1 MFAVL
6 EIEGEPLSWYK
17 LPGAFHEWL
26 EAVGGFAIIALI
38 IWVIF
43 RLINPPPDAQ
53 RKSGLSASSWLIS
66 STILAILIALAPIVL
81 AILWD
86 KFGITDPAQPRTA
99 KSSWARYLSLPF
111 HSTADLGAGSAVT
124 GRRSNLYFLY
134 YLASAWAIGAVFVPF
149 LAGVTRL
156 RFRRIWGI
164 AKLSFKEAIR
174 RRVLW
179 AFSALLLV
187 FLFASW
193 YLNPKAEDQVRLY
206 VGVVSFVITWLLVLT
221 ASLLGC
227 FSIPT
232 DLRQQTIHTVVTKP
246 VERYE
251 IVLGRFLGF
260 TLLMTIVLAVMTAL
274 SFVYISREVV
284 PEAREESFKARI
296 PIFGDLKVLSRKEG
310 RIQEHGKSV
319 GREWGYREYISG
331 GDRDE
336 KATWVF
342 SDLPSDLAKRDKV
355 RCEFSFDI
363 FRTSKGKYENRGVQC
378 SFTFMNWKCP
388 AATAPE
394 MEAQLSQK
402 LSQDQGQATNAEEV
416 AKNFALENGFY
427 ELRGVEVVDYHTLAV
442 NVPAELFQDLA
453 EWKKQKTDNPVPA
466 LTMVVRLE
474 DLSQLL
480 GVAKYDLYLLEDEG
494 KNNFWQ
500 NFFKG
505 ATGIWFNLFVV
516 IVLGVTFSTYLS
528 GIISWILTMI
538 LYLGGIFIPFVKDV
552 ASGHTSGGGPM
563 ESFVRITQGVN
574 VVSPLDETAA
584 SVKLALYGDQMLI
597 WVLRRLLNLLPDL
610 ERLDMTDYV
619 AQGFDI
625 SLFFRDNSLALR
637 AALLIAYIVPWAVLA
652 YYLMRSREIAS

>member
-6 EIEGEPLSWYK
+6 EIESEPLSWYK

-26 EAVGGFAIIALI
+26 EAVGGFAIIALL

-43 RLINPPPDAQ
+43 RLILPPPEAQ
-53 RKSGLSASSWLIS
+53 RKAGMSARTWLIS
-66 STILAILIALAPIVL
+66 STLLAILIGLAPIVL

-86 KFGITDPAQPRTA
+86 KFGITDPAEARTP
-99 KSSWARYLSLPF
+99 KTSWTRYLSLPF
-111 HSTADLGAGSAVT
+111 HPTAVPPIGIPKRDP
-124 GRRSNLYFLY
+124 RYFLY
-134 YLASAWAIGAVFVPF
+134 YLASAWAIAAILVPF
-149 LAGVTRL
+149 LAAIARL

-206 VGVVSFVITWLLVLT
+206 VGVVTFVITWLLVLT

-251 IVLGRFLGF
+251 IVLGRLLGF
-260 TLLMTIVLAVMTAL
+260 TLLMTIVLVVMTAL
-274 SFVYISREVV
+274 SFVYISRAVV

-296 PIFGDLKVLSRKEG
+296 PVFGELKVQSRKEG
-310 RIQEHGKSV
+310 RLTEHGKSV
-319 GREWGYREYISG
+319 GREWAYREYING

-336 KATWVF
+336 KASWVF
-342 SDLPSDLAKRDKV
+342 SDLPVDLAKLDKV
-355 RCEFSFDI
+355 PCEFGFDI
-363 FRTSKGKYENRGVQC
+363 FRTSKGKFENKGVQC

-388 AATAPE
+388 AAADPAL
-394 MEAQLSQK
+394 EAQLSQELTQK
-402 LSQDQGQATNAEEV
+402 QSQSVNAEAV
-416 AKNFALENGFY
+416 AKEFIQEKGFY
-427 ELRGVEVVDYHTLAV
+427 ELKGREVVDYHTLAV
-442 NVPAELFQDLA
+442 DVPGELFRDLP
-453 EWKKQKTDNPVPA
+453 EWKKQRSDSSTPP
-466 LTMVVRLE
+466 LTLVVRLE
-474 DLSQLL
+474 DVSQLL
-480 GVAKYDLYLLEDEG
+480 GVAKYDLYLLEDDG
-494 KNNFWQ
+494 RNNFWQ

-505 ATGIWFNLFVV
+505 AAGIWFNLLVV

-552 ASGHTSGGGPM
+552 ASGHTTGGGPM
-563 ESFVRITQGVN
+563 ESFYRITQGVN

-584 SVKLALYGDQMLI
+584 SVKIALYGDQVLI
-597 WVLRRLLNLLPDL
+597 WLLRRLLNLLPDL
-610 ERLDMTDYV
+610 ERMDMTDYV

-637 AALLIAYIVPWAVLA
+637 AALLIAYIIPWAVLA
-652 YYLMRSREIAS
+652 YYLMRSREIASTN